1 MRFLVYKEKYH
12 PQVRKDIKKL
22 DKPLIKEILNK
33 HLQIILE
40 NPITV
45 CDQLVGDLSGIY
57 SYHFKFNRIQYRIAY
72 IINEVEQQ
80 IYILSI
86 SKRESFYQVLKRRIK
101 SRI

>member
-1 MRFLVYKEKYH
+1 VYKEKYH
-12 PQVRKDIKKL
+12 PQVKKDIKKL

-45 CDQLVGDLSGIY
+45 CDQLIGDLSGIY
-57 SYHFKFNRIQYRIAY
+57 SYHFKFNRIHYRIAY
-72 IINEVEQQ
+72 IINEIEQQ

-86 SKRESFYQVLKRRIK
+86 SKRESFYQILKRRIK

>member
-22 DKPLIKEILNK
+22 DKPLIKELLNK

-45 CDQLVGDLSGIY
+45 CDQLTGDLSGIY
-57 SYHFKFNRIQYRIAY
+57 SYHFKFNRIQ
-72 IINEVEQQ
+72 
-80 IYILSI
+80 
-86 SKRESFYQVLKRRIK
+86 
-101 SRI
+101 

>member
-1 MRFLVYKEKYH
+1 MYKEKYH

>member
-1 MRFLVYKEKYH
+1 MYKEKYH
-12 PQVRKDIKKL
+12 PQVKKDIKKL

-45 CDQLVGDLSGIY
+45 CDQLIGDLSGIY
-57 SYHFKFNRIQYRIAY
+57 SYHFKFNRIHYRIAY
-72 IINEVEQQ
+72 IINEIEQQ

-86 SKRESFYQVLKRRIK
+86 SKRESFYQILKRRIK

>member
-1 MRFLVYKEKYH
+1 MYKEKYH

-72 IINEVEQQ
+72 IINEVEQK